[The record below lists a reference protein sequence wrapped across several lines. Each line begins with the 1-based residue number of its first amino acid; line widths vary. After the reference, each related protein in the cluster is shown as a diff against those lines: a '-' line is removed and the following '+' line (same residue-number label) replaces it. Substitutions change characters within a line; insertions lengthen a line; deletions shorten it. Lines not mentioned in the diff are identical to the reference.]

1 MWLVSCYVD
10 LGLALFWW
18 CRRNTNTVIT
28 VQNHAG
34 SQCGAMSKSRAC
46 RVLCKQTQTDLQ
58 KDSWTCCI
66 SFSFAFGFLWQVTS
80 LTHRFEPFSR
90 KLHSIM
96 CSLCMLSAGI
106 ITLTD
111 TFSECDPVAALFSK
125 QWLNDCPPLTCLPV
139 LCSPRTTSVLVYQN
153 SCHCS
158 TLAGIEKLWMNK
170 KQQKKWQ
177 NVEFN
182 QKVCSQ
188 RNLKFLASWQFWMLS
203 INDP

>member
-1 MWLVSCYVD
+1 MIGPLLCWSWAVQCSIVQAVSVGQCQSAGCAAFTANKLKLIFRKLAGHVAFHLVLPLVSCD
-10 LGLALFWW
+10 KW
-18 CRRNTNTVIT
+18 
-28 VQNHAG
+28 HH
-34 SQCGAMSKSRAC
+34 
-46 RVLCKQTQTDLQ
+46 
-58 KDSWTCCI
+58 
-66 SFSFAFGFLWQVTS
+66 S
-80 LTHRFEPFSR
+80 LTHCLEPFSR

-106 ITLTD
+106 ITLTH

-139 LCSPRTTSVLVYQN
+139 LCSPRTTSALVYQN
-153 SCHCS
+153 SRHCS

-188 RNLKFLASWQFWMLS
+188 RNLKFLASWQFWMLA